1 MKKKVHEIHEK
12 KRNILA
18 TEDTENTEALIKTN
32 TNDLRSISR
41 PHPETN
47 ENQHQRFA
55 QHIGSPRRGVS
66 TYLLIWFG
74 LLVLTGVTVTVAG
87 LNLGNLSV
95 LGAILIAAVKSTLVV
110 LFFMHIKYED
120 RVFKIMLGVAII
132 TLVVIMVLT
141 FVDVSFR

>member
-32 TNDLRSISR
+32 TNELHSISR

-66 TYLLIWFG
+66 TYLMIWFG

-95 LGAILIAAVKSTLVV
+95 LGTILIAAVKSTLVV
-110 LFFMHIKYED
+110 WIFMHIKYED

>member
-1 MKKKVHEIHEK
+1 MDNNDKTKNIH
-12 KRNILA
+12 
-18 TEDTENTEALIKTN
+18 
-32 TNDLRSISR
+32 
-41 PHPETN
+41 P
-47 ENQHQRFA
+47 
-55 QHIGSPRRGVS
+55 VS

-74 LLVLTGVTVTVAG
+74 LLVFTGVTVTVAG

-120 RVFKIMLGVAII
+120 RVFKIMLGAAII
-132 TLVVIMVLT
+132 MLVVIMVLT

>member
-1 MKKKVHEIHEK
+1 MDNDNKTKNIH
-12 KRNILA
+12 
-18 TEDTENTEALIKTN
+18 
-32 TNDLRSISR
+32 
-41 PHPETN
+41 PY
-47 ENQHQRFA
+47 
-55 QHIGSPRRGVS
+55 S
-66 TYLLIWFG
+66 TYLMIWFG

-110 LFFMHIKYED
+110 WFFMHIKYED